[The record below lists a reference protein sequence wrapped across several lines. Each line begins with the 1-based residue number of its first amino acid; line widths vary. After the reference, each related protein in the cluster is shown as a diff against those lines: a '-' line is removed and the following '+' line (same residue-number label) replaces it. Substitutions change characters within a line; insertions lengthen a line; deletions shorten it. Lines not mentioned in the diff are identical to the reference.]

1 MFGGIA
7 ADLNG
12 DTLDSA
18 SHQIPSFLILS
29 KRKEPV
35 SRFFSIIHVSVFL
48 SIFLQFSKTVNG

>member
-18 SHQIPSFLILS
+18 SHQIPSLLILG

-35 SRFFSIIHVSVFL
+35 S
-48 SIFLQFSKTVNG
+48 